1 MEIPMTAIEMTGT
14 VDENSQRKLDG
25 SLPFSG
31 PKRVRVI
38 VLSTQDNEIDDLSWL
53 QAASQN
59 PAFAFLADPE
69 EDIYSLLKTLEK
81 YQAGQKRKIDAR

>member
-1 MEIPMTAIEMTGT
+1 METPMTAIEMTGT
-14 VDENSQRKLDG
+14 VDEHSQLILDG

-38 VLSTQDNEIDDLSWL
+38 VLSPMDDEIDEMLWL
-53 QAASQN
+53 QAASLN

-69 EDIYSLLKTLEK
+69 EDIYSMTDGKPFDDEV
-81 YQAGQKRKIDAR
+81 

>member
-14 VDENSQRKLDG
+14 VDEHSRLKLDG
-25 SLPFSG
+25 YLPFSG

-38 VLSTQDNEIDDLSWL
+38 VLSPLDGGIDEMLWL
-53 QAASQN
+53 RAASRN

-69 EDIYSLLKTLEK
+69 EDIYSITD
-81 YQAGQKRKIDAR
+81 GQPFHDEI

>member
-1 MEIPMTAIEMTGT
+1 MEIPMTAIEMTGI
-14 VDENSQRKLDG
+14 VDEHSQLKLDG

-38 VLSTQDNEIDDLSWL
+38 VLSTLDDEMDEISWL
-53 QAASQN
+53 QAASRN

-69 EDIYSLLKTLEK
+69 EDIYSITD
-81 YQAGQKRKIDAR
+81 GQPFNDEV

>member
-14 VDENSQRKLDG
+14 VDENSQLKLDG

-38 VLSTQDNEIDDLSWL
+38 VLSSLDDEINEISWL
-53 QAASQN
+53 QAASRN
-59 PAFAFLADPE
+59 PVFAFLADPE
-69 EDIYSLLKTLEK
+69 EDIYSITDGKPFHD
-81 YQAGQKRKIDAR
+81 KI